1 MQVIDAK
8 GKKIIPGLIDTHT
21 HHRDPGF
28 THKEDITTATMAAA
42 AGGVTLSIGMP
53 NVNPPTTTVE
63 RYRALVEHHS
73 KNAIVDFNH
82 NPSGTVPEEIP
93 GLAKEGPL
101 AFKIF
106 MVKDTGRDY
115 PHMPGIGIN
124 NNGELFKCF
133 EAVGQTGLPLMVH
146 PHDQDLM
153 DEIEGRYWK
162 KEDRSPQAYAKAY
175 RDYDGII
182 WDTAMA
188 TLFRMQKALGAQLH
202 ILHMTTPEGL
212 AMLRRAKDEGRPC
225 SLRGQSVGDVSGDLG
240 ERREAGTVLPGF
252 LGAAGACG
260 RALEG
265 NQRRHGRYHRHRPRA
280 AYERR
285 KRQGLDRH
293 VELSR
298 RRAADPGLSPPVSHR
313 GQRRQVTLDRL
324 VRISSYNAAKIFN
337 VYPRKGVIQPGSDA
351 DMVIVDMNKEEIIS
365 NDTTY
370 TKVGW
375 TPYNGRKVKGAPVRT
390 IVRGKTVML
399 DGKIIGKPGDGQL
412 IKPLR
417 ARISRLW
424 AARSLASICH
434 RGLISLIYCS
444 FRIDLIDDQPGGQ
457 FGIKVGRLLRHLL
470 AAGDDRLDLFG
481 LGRVQNKRRL
491 KVFLLQRLQHGLLV
505 LRVTDR
511 IAALLLLGRHAEN
524 VLEDQQMQA
533 CSRRARA
540 AARSS
545 LLPSAA

>member
-1 MQVIDAK
+1 MDTIDLLVRGGEVWTPGGFVETDIAVSDGKVLALGELPVLPDTADTVIDAK

-28 THKEDITTATMAAA
+28 TYKEDITTATMAAA

-63 RYRALVEHHS
+63 RYRTLIEHHS

-115 PHMPGIGIN
+115 PHMPGIGLN

-133 EAVGQTGLPLMVH
+133 ETVGQTGLPLMVH

-162 KEDRSPQAYAKAY
+162 REDRSPQAYAKAY

-182 WDTAMA
+182 WDTAMS
-188 TLFRMQKALGAQLH
+188 TLFRMQKALGARLH

-212 AMLRRAKDEGRPC
+212 AMLRRAKNEGRPC
-225 SLRGQSVGDVSGDLG
+225 SCEVNPW
-240 ERREAGTVLPGF
+240 AMF
-252 LGAAGACG
+252 LGTWENVEKLGPYCLGFWVPPAHVDGLWQAINDGTIDVIGTDHAPHTKEEKDKGWHDMWSCPG
-260 RALEG
+260 GEPQIQDYLRLFLTAVHEG
-265 NQRRHGRYHRHRPRA
+265 
-280 AYERR
+280 
-285 KRQGLDRH
+285 KLSLD
-293 VELSR
+293 
-298 RRAADPGLSPPVSHR
+298 
-313 GQRRQVTLDRL
+313 TL

-375 TPYNGRKVKGAPVRT
+375 TPYHGRKVKGVPVRT

-399 DGKIIGKPGDGQL
+399 DGKIVGKPGDGQL
-412 IKPLR
+412 VKPL
-417 ARISRLW
+417 S
-424 AARSLASICH
+424 
-434 RGLISLIYCS
+434 
-444 FRIDLIDDQPGGQ
+444 
-457 FGIKVGRLLRHLL
+457 
-470 AAGDDRLDLFG
+470 
-481 LGRVQNKRRL
+481 
-491 KVFLLQRLQHGLLV
+491 
-505 LRVTDR
+505 
-511 IAALLLLGRHAEN
+511 
-524 VLEDQQMQA
+524 
-533 CSRRARA
+533 
-540 AARSS
+540 
-545 LLPSAA
+545 